1 MNKDKTIK
9 RMVELMEPIDRQIMM
24 CDNVDDVLLLASIMT
39 TTARTIF
46 VNQLGGKGAKQIFQM
61 MMDEIDER
69 IVPVRELLLHLN
81 LCASS
86 LLHLIIRSLLI
97 QQLLKADVLLTRIPL
112 ELEPNI
118 FQHGP
123 L

>member
-1 MNKDKTIK
+1 MPLDKK
-9 RMVELMEPIDRQIMM
+9 AALNRMEELMLPIDRQIMM

-69 IVPVRELLLHLN
+69 IVPVGREVPPQDYL
-81 LCASS
+81 
-86 LLHLIIRSLLI
+86 
-97 QQLLKADVLLTRIPL
+97 
-112 ELEPNI
+112 
-118 FQHGP
+118 
-123 L
+123 